1 MASDAT
7 PGKAATFFSIE
18 RTIILMRLS
27 AHGLAMMI
35 LAAFYACSPARADV
49 VLRSPNGRAV
59 IAIAFSRTGVAHW
72 SVSWRGKTVLD
83 PAPIGLRFVG
93 DANPVLRLA
102 DVTRRSHDGM
112 VTGLLGKAS
121 TARDRYR
128 EAKLSLAN
136 RAHPLRLVFRAYDD
150 GVAYRWEFDA
160 TGTFAIADE
169 QAGFGV
175 SPTTRAWVMPVTSFT
190 SSYEEYHRG
199 GALDQAAPDGSL
211 LTLPIL
217 IKRAGIWAGIT
228 EAALHDWSGLYLVRR
243 YGQPGLS
250 SRLSPRV
257 DRPGVAV
264 IGNAGSHR
272 SPWRVVM
279 LGDAPGRLIESNL
292 VTLLNPPPDGRDWGW
307 VETGKTSF
315 PWWNDYV
322 WPGQEFTPGLNTA
335 TMNAYVDFDADHGI
349 PFHTL
354 DGFQGQAWY
363 KGPIDPGAT
372 PQDLTR
378 ARREIDLDEVLARA
392 KRRGVGLR
400 LWCHWVPLKAQLDVA
415 LSQWQRW
422 GIKGLMV
429 DFMNRDDQEMVAFY
443 DEVAAKAADHHLT
456 VVYHGAYKPTGVNR
470 TWPNVLAHE
479 AVRGT
484 EYDKFNDNPGSTPG
498 HEATTPFTR
507 MLAGPMDIHAGGF
520 NSVSPAAFHNRNSAP
535 QVMGTR
541 AHALATYIVEEN
553 ELPMVADTP
562 ANYVGAREFGFVAQ
576 TPTSWDE
583 TRVLGG
589 EVGHFIIVARRKGAE
604 WWLGAITDD
613 SARTLSVRL
622 TMLRGHGWTLDGY
635 EDAGSTRAARR
646 VTGRLS
652 AGQRLVIS
660 LAEAGGYAARLTPA
674 RLAARPS
681 GAAKQPVSSATL

>member
-1 MASDAT
+1 
-7 PGKAATFFSIE
+7 
-18 RTIILMRLS
+18 MRLS
-27 AHGLAMMI
+27 ARGPVMMI
-35 LAAFYACSPARADV
+35 LAALCACSQARADV
-49 VLRSPNGRAV
+49 ILRSPNGRAV
-59 IAIAFSRTGVAHW
+59 VAIALSPTGVPQW

-83 PAPIGLRFVG
+83 PAPIGLRFAS
-93 DANPVLRLA
+93 DADPTLRLA
-102 DVTRRSHDGM
+102 DIKRRSHDGM

-128 EAKLSLAN
+128 EAKLTLAN
-136 RAHPLRLVFRAYDD
+136 RAHPLRLVIRAYDD

-160 TGTFAIADE
+160 KETFAIADE
-169 QAGFGV
+169 LAGFGV
-175 SPTTRAWVMPVTSFT
+175 PPSTRVWVMPVTSFT
-190 SSYEEYHRG
+190 SSYEEYYRS

-211 LTLPIL
+211 LTLPL
-217 IKRAGIWAGIT
+217 LMQRAGTWAGIT

-243 YGQPGLS
+243 DGQPGLS

-257 DRPGVAV
+257 DRSGVAV
-264 IGNAGSHR
+264 IGGAGRHR

-279 LGDAPGRLIESNL
+279 LGDTPGRLIESNL
-292 VTLLNPPPDGRDWGW
+292 VTLLNPPPDHRDWRW

-315 PWWNDYV
+315 PWWNDYF
-322 WPGQEFTPGLNTA
+322 WPAQGFTPGLNTA
-335 TMNAYVDFDADHGI
+335 TMNAYIDFDADHGI

-363 KGPIDPGAT
+363 EGPIEPGGK
-372 PQDLTR
+372 PQDITR

-392 KRRGVGLR
+392 RRRGVGLR

-429 DFMNRDDQEMVAFY
+429 DFMDRDDQEMVAFY
-443 DEVAAKAADHHLT
+443 DEVAAKAASHHLT
-456 VVYHGAYKPTGVNR
+456 VVYHGASKPTGANR

-484 EYDKFNDNPGSTPG
+484 EYDKFDDNPGSTPH

-520 NSVSPAAFHNRNSAP
+520 DSVSPAAFRNRNRAP

-553 ELPMVADTP
+553 ELSMVSDTP

-576 TPTSWDE
+576 TPSTWDE

-589 EVGHFIIVARRKGAE
+589 DVGQYIVVARRKGAQ
-604 WWLGAITDD
+604 WWLGAITNG

-622 TMLRGHGWTLDGY
+622 EMLRGQGWTLDGY
-635 EDAGSTRAARR
+635 ADAGSTRAARR
-646 VTGRLS
+646 VTARLR
-652 AGQRLVIS
+652 AGQVFVMS
-660 LAEAGGYAARLTPA
+660 LAEAGGFAARLTPV
-674 RLAARPS
+674 RLAARKFRR
-681 GAAKQPVSSATL
+681 G